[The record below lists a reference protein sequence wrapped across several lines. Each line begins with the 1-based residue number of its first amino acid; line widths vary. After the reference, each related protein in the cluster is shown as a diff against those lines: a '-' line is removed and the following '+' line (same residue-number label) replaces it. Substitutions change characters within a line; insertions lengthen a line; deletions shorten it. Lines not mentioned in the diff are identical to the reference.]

1 MISRQKYPEYLLK
14 LRTQQEFEQL
24 SEEEFT
30 DLTAD
35 VKFRLYPK
43 GQILF
48 DQDDQ
53 RNHFYYLLN
62 GIVRVERFD
71 VNGDANFYEYISMNH
86 GFPYRGLFVADTYAY
101 SVRSMTEILV
111 ADLPMGKFEAKIKS
125 NLAMMQNIVIKM
137 EAIISQDEDHLQHM
151 ITSSASE
158 RVAYSILL
166 MGVKLGTL
174 DENEHL
180 KIDYPVNIN
189 ELAEVSATT
198 RETASKVVSKLQR
211 NGYLTYSHKRFT
223 FLKCIDENN
232 LSVINKS

>member
-14 LRTQQEFEQL
+14 LRAQKEFYQL
-24 SEEEFT
+24 SDEEFT

-35 VKFRLYPK
+35 IKFRLYPK

-53 RNHFYYLLN
+53 RKHFYYLLK

-71 VNGDANFYEYISMNH
+71 MNGDASFYEYVSMNH
-86 GFPYRGLFVADTYAY
+86 GFPYRGLFVDDNYAY

-111 ADLPMGKFEAKIKS
+111 ADLPMDKFETEIKS
-125 NLAMMQNIVIKM
+125 NLAMMKNIVVEM

-151 ITSSASE
+151 VTSSASE
-158 RVAYSILL
+158 RVLYSIYL
-166 MGVKLGTL
+166 MGAKLGKL

-180 KIDYPVNIN
+180 RIDYPVNIN
-189 ELAEVSATT
+189 ELADVSATT
-198 RETASKVVSKLQR
+198 RETASKVVFKLQQA
-211 NGYLTYSHKRFT
+211 GYLSYSHKQFT
-223 FLKCIDENN
+223 FLKHIDENN
-232 LSVINKS
+232 LSLIK